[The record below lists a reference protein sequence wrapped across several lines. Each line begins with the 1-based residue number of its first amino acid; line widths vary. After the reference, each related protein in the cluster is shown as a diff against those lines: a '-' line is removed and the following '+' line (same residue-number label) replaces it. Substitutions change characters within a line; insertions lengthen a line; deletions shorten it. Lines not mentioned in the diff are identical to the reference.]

1 MIKTVIFDIGGVIK
15 KTNFK
20 AIYSGFAERI
30 GISPEIVNN
39 YHKEKMADILLGN
52 ISLEQFWQDMKNAG
66 GKTGFSYE
74 REWLEEASKNTEVNY
89 ELLSLV
95 KKIREKYKVGVLSNV
110 SYSRL
115 CIDNSLDLYSNFD
128 YAVLSC
134 VEHLIKPDPAFYQLA
149 IKKADSLPSEAV
161 FIDDK
166 KEFTDMAE
174 KMGIKS
180 ILYLGNNERLLN
192 EFKELGICEE

>member
-1 MIKTVIFDIGGVIK
+1 LI
-15 KTNFK
+15 
-20 AIYSGFAERI
+20 
-30 GISPEIVNN
+30 
-39 YHKEKMADILLGN
+39 
-52 ISLEQFWQDMKNAG
+52 
-66 GKTGFSYE
+66 
-74 REWLEEASKNTEVNY
+74 
-89 ELLSLV
+89 
-95 KKIREKYKVGVLSNV
+95 
-110 SYSRL
+110 
-115 CIDNSLDLYSNFD
+115 

-180 ILYLGNNERLLN
+180 ILYLGDNERLLN